1 MDKLTVRKI
10 IEVNLKKGK
19 ISKVLKNNDTLR
31 TYNNFIDAIDERYK
45 LAVCNKLSQ
54 LDTPIILVKHQST
67 YPCSCPLVYCF
78 DNNYYILIN
87 AKTTITTD
95 IEEVLDL
102 IDKHF
107 YE

>member
-10 IEVNLKKGK
+10 VEVNLKKGK
-19 ISKVLKNNDTLR
+19 VSKVLKNNDTLE

-45 LAVCNKLSQ
+45 LAVCNKLSK
-54 LDTPIILVKHQST
+54 LDTPIILVKYPST
-67 YPCSCPLVYCF
+67 YSYSWPLIYCF

>member
-10 IEVNLKKGK
+10 IEVNLQKGK
-19 ISKVLKNNDTLR
+19 VSKVLKNNDTLK

-54 LDTPIILVKHQST
+54 LDTPIILVKYHST
-67 YPCSCPLVYCF
+67 YSWPLIYCF
-78 DNNYYILIN
+78 DNKYYILIN